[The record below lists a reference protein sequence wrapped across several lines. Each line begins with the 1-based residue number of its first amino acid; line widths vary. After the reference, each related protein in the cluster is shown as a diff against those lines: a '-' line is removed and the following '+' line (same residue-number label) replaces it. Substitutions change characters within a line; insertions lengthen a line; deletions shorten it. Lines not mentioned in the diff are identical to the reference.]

1 MLIELSLHIKD
12 KESTNTQSVSGIRCA
27 SQSSCTCTI
36 FYFLQLAR
44 KCEAASDEGKCDR
57 EFFFSPGTY
66 SRTGLSSF
74 TSGTFAAGGTLKKK
88 DFLVNTTKIRRT
100 QEMLE
105 GEISLNMPQGSQSGR
120 KA

>member
-57 EFFFSPGTY
+57 EFFFPQELTAEPGSP
-66 SRTGLSSF
+66 LSPR
-74 TSGTFAAGGTLKKK
+74 GPLLPGA
-88 DFLVNTTKIRRT
+88 
-100 QEMLE
+100 
-105 GEISLNMPQGSQSGR
+105 P
-120 KA
+120 